1 MKPYQV
7 HLFSDN
13 TKIPDYLPTEPVFVY
28 ENNRYLNFLTF
39 DCFHLKNNEY
49 LRDTARNNI
58 EAKGIVAAEGRIET
72 IERLQKAMIEFKKI
86 ENIMIMPDELMA
98 IFSVLSMFGPKT
110 TFFVDYETSPTILA
124 LIQQRNVEFY
134 KHDDLVQLGNL
145 LNAKSEKAIVIDGLY
160 EWIGKI
166 APVNDLV
173 KLAQQYECFIIGN
186 ELNTFGLLGREGR
199 GFIDL
204 FNLYDAI
211 NMEIGSF
218 SRFLGGFGCYIG
230 AKRFLI
236 NKVRENVNK
245 ILNPLPQF
253 MLSVNIGALELARNN
268 NGNGAFTTLWKNS
281 RYFITRLKQI
291 GFTTASDTP
300 IAVVNLNNND
310 ESGEFVKKLFFE
322 KIVVGQDR
330 ERIRMCLSIEHNKE
344 DLDYCLEV
352 FEKIGK
358 ELAILK

>member
-13 TKIPDYLPTEPVFVY
+13 SRIPDYLPSEPVFIY

-39 DCFHLKNNEY
+39 DCFHLKNNEF
-49 LRDTARNNI
+49 LRDTARNSI
-58 EAKGIVAAEGRIET
+58 ETKGIVAAEGRVDT
-72 IERLQKAMIEFKKI
+72 IERLQKAMAEYKKI
-86 ENIMIMPDELMA
+86 ESMIIMPDELMA
-98 IFSVLSMFGPKT
+98 IFSTLSIFGPKT

-124 LIQQRNVEFY
+124 LLQHRNVEY
-134 KHDDLVQLGNL
+134 YNHNDLVQLGNL
-145 LNAKSEKAIVIDGLY
+145 LNAKSERAIVIDGIY

-166 APVNDLV
+166 APANELV

-186 ELNTFGLLGREGR
+186 ELNTFGLMGREGR

-204 FNLYDAI
+204 FNLYEAI

-236 NKVRENVNK
+236 NKVRENIN
-245 ILNPLPQF
+245 IMLNPLPQF
-253 MLSVNIGALELARNN
+253 MLSVNISALELAKNK
-268 NGNGAFTTLWKNS
+268 NGNGAFTQLWKKS
-281 RYFITRLKQI
+281 RYFVTRLKQI
-291 GFTTASDTP
+291 GFTTNSDTP
-300 IAVVNLNNND
+300 IVVINLNNN
-310 ESGEFVKKLFFE
+310 EEANEFVKKSFFE
-322 KIVVGQDR
+322 RIVVGQNR
-330 ERIRMCLSIEHNKE
+330 ERIRMCLSIEHHKE
-344 DLDYCLEV
+344 DLDYCLETL
-352 FEKIGK
+352 ERIGK